1 MFSANLLYYAGG
13 RCHELQPTS
22 RFIDVK
28 LIGSKGEGKCVLHFD
43 LSQKEYKEILLYVP
57 SYLRYQ
63 SGIHYSRVTDVSF
76 TCSRRDK
83 CEERTEM
90 LFKDRESLKTKV
102 THKHRTFSKIKSH
115 FRQLV
120 CSKTTSYNMYTSN
133 EDCVLRVQE
142 IPASSML
149 AINLNFLLEVKP
161 TYDGKSS
168 CIPVCCGWSNRT
180 TFSYSLEYVSPYPVY
195 TVNICSEAAIKWHIH
210 GTERNCVSVFFSSEH
225 DPSTKLEFTVDY
237 LPKSSP
243 YLLVTSSN
251 SVECFNGSY
260 SREYHVILDHL
271 FVSDHDPRVAQIKF
285 PSEFIFLVDCSG
297 SMCGASI
304 QSAAD
309 ALMLFIKSLPVSCY
323 FNVVAFGSTY
333 RNLFEDSQK
342 YCKETVERAMTFANK
357 LQASLG
363 GTELLNPLHWILKKP
378 PVGDMPR
385 QIFILTDGAVTNTKA
400 VLREVQKYSH
410 QIRYYNNSMFAFCML
425 FRLYGF

>member
-22 RFIDVK
+22 QSVDVK
-28 LIGSKGEGKCVLHFD
+28 LVGSKGEGKCVLDFD

-57 SYLRYQ
+57 SYLRYK
-63 SGIHYSRVTDVSF
+63 SAIHYSRVTDVAF
-76 TCSRRDK
+76 TCSRREK
-83 CEERTEM
+83 SEERTEM
-90 LFKDRESLKTKV
+90 LFKDRESLKGKI

-120 CSKTTSYNMYTSN
+120 CSKTASYNVYTSN

-142 IPASSML
+142 IPTSSIVT
-149 AINLNFLLEVKP
+149 INLHFLLELKP

-168 CIPVCCGWSNRT
+168 CIPVCYGWSNRT
-180 TFSYSLEYVSPYPVY
+180 TFSCSLEYASPYPVDA
-195 TVNICSEAAIKWHIH
+195 VNICSEENAAAVKWRIH
-210 GTERNCVSVFFSSEH
+210 GADRNFASLFFKSEH
-225 DPSTKLEFTVDY
+225 KPSTKLEFTIDY
-237 LPKSSP
+237 LPKPSP
-243 YLLVTSSN
+243 YLLVTSST
-251 SVECFNGSY
+251 SLECCNGSC

-271 FVSDHDPRVAQIKF
+271 FVSDHDPRVERIKF

-309 ALMLFIKSLPVSCY
+309 ALILFIKSLPVSCY

-342 YCKETVERAMTFANK
+342 YSKETVERAMAFAHK

-378 PVGDMPR
+378 PVSDMPR
-385 QIFILTDGAVTNTKA
+385 QIFILTDGAVTNTRA

-410 QIRYYNNSMFAFCML
+410 QIRYYINSIILFASVPH
-425 FRLYGF
+425 